1 MTTKLETTLKREI
14 DIKGQPF
21 TLAISPVGLKLTAKG
36 KRNGRELTWIDVLGN
51 DAAAGGAPDPM
62 SEG

>member
-36 KRNGRELTWIDVLGN
+36 KRNGRELSWVEILGS
-51 DAAAGGAPDPM
+51 DAAGGASDSMP
-62 SEG
+62 EG

>member
-36 KRNGRELTWIDVLGN
+36 KRNGRELSWVEILGN
-51 DAAAGGAPDPM
+51 DAAGGASDSMP
-62 SEG
+62 EG